1 MYMYNVGG
9 YEWSRECADAGDA
22 LCQYTYGWRVHL
34 HPTLSQEMKDSLR
47 NEWMQKSA
55 NGGFAQGM
63 FTVGRSEL
71 GTTHEIASLLLFI
84 IICHGSFF
92 FLSFVESYYC
102 CYFSRGVQRLEV
114 RIASTLSS
122 GGGGQ
127 RAPRQCT
134 LEAAHCTISFLC

>member
-84 IICHGSFF
+84 IICHGSIFF
-92 FLSFVESYYC
+92 AFFQNFVLR
-102 CYFSRGVQRLEV
+102 SRVFIIVAIFREGCRGSRYELLP
-114 RIASTLSS
+114 S
-122 GGGGQ
+122 
-127 RAPRQCT
+127 
-134 LEAAHCTISFLC
+134 